1 MGAAPS
7 VEEHPPRR
15 MRGESSVLV
24 LERVI
29 VPGDAWARWVVLCS
43 RGFEARLAIQLMD
56 LRIDRLNVR
65 RTPIHLPLKGGP
77 DASLADP
84 RHLQVG
90 DANEYLVPGR

>member
-1 MGAAPS
+1 MR
-7 VEEHPPRR
+7 VET
-15 MRGESSVLV
+15 SVLV

-29 VPGDAWARWVVLCS
+29 VPRDAWARRGVLWS
-43 RGFEARLAIQLMD
+43 RGFEACLAIQLVD

-65 RTPIHLPLKGGP
+65 GTPIHLPLEGSP

-90 DANEYLVPGR
+90 DANENLVPGR